1 MSFRI
6 EEKLLINNLQIFQF
20 KEYLFNNNAKILF
33 PERNISSLYFDN
45 SAADMFKDSV
55 EGTTPRKKIRI
66 RNYPN
71 NENKSFYLE
80 TKISSIEGRF
90 KKSSI
95 IENIEYS
102 EFKKIGI
109 FDKQYGI
116 CKPIIYVNYQREYF
130 QINDVRIVID
140 QNINYKNFFKNNV
153 EYDNSSIVEIK
164 TNFNKNKDDLINEF
178 PFQRIRF
185 SKYCNGYNKL
195 YNQNHQ

>member
-20 KEYLFNNNAKILF
+20 KEFLFKNNAKILF
-33 PERNISSLYFDN
+33 PERKISSLYFDN
-45 SAADMFKDSV
+45 SNAAMYKDSV
-55 EGTTPRKKIRI
+55 EGTIPRKKIRI
-66 RNYPN
+66 RHYPN
-71 NENKSFYLE
+71 NKDKSLYLE

-90 KKSSI
+90 KKSI
-95 IENIEYS
+95 VIQEIKYS
-102 EFKKIGI
+102 ELKNIGI
-109 FDKQYGI
+109 FDMQYGI
-116 CKPIIYVNYQREYF
+116 CKPTIYVSYQREYF

-140 QNINYKNFFKNNV
+140 QNINYKHFLKNIV
-153 EYDNSSIVEIK
+153 ENEILSIVEIK